1 VQSELSFRRAML
13 VGRQRLFIDAVQI
26 LLTQCGV
33 SSVTVVADAAVAVT
47 VASSAR
53 PEVVLVD
60 VDADDQ
66 MDARLRAGREI
77 AEADPGTVVLAVSAD
92 PVGVGQGGD
101 LHGHLSKHV
110 GVDAFVSALDAAVR
124 GERVFQRA
132 PHATS
137 PPRAD
142 TSVGLTVREQQV
154 LHLLAEAATGREIA
168 TRLGISLNTE
178 RTHVRSVLWKLQAHS
193 REEAVAKAAHAR
205 LLAPGV
211 IARPPVADLRA
222 G

>member
-1 VQSELSFRRAML
+1 ML
-13 VGRQRLFIDAVQI
+13 VGRQRLFTDAVQV

-33 SSVTVVADAAVAVT
+33 SSVTVVADAGLAVT
-47 VASSAR
+47 VASSSR

-60 VDADDQ
+60 VDDETE
-66 MDARLRAGREI
+66 ARIRAGHEI
-77 AEADPGTVVLAVSAD
+77 AEADPRTVVLAVSAD
-92 PVGVGQGGD
+92 PVGVGQGD
-101 LHGHLSKHV
+101 NLHGHLSKHV
-110 GVDAFVSALDAAVR
+110 GVDAFVSALNAAVR

-132 PHATS
+132 PRAT
-137 PPRAD
+137 PAPRPD

-205 LLAPGV
+205 LLPPGMV
-211 IARPPVADLRA
+211 AEARVAGLRA